1 MENNPSKDVKEINAV
16 IETEDPGKEMVKIRI
31 RKDKRVGSDLFVSV
45 NDHNYLIK
53 RGETVE
59 VPRYIAEVIENSVLQ
74 DERTEELIE
83 TYGAGANWD
92 KKA

>member
-1 MENNPSKDVKEINAV
+1 MENKPSKDVKEINAV

-59 VPRYIAEVIENSVLQ
+59 VPAKL
-74 DERTEELIE
+74 
-83 TYGAGANWD
+83 
-92 KKA
+92 KAFMQGEKQSLLMTKEFADFKSYLLSL

>member
-1 MENNPSKDVKEINAV
+1 MENKPSKDVKEINAV

-31 RKDKRVGSDLFVSV
+31 RKDKRVGGDLFVSV

-59 VPRYIAEVIENSVLQ
+59 VPRYIAEVIENSVMQ

-83 TYGAGANWD
+83 TFGASANWD
-92 KKA
+92 KA